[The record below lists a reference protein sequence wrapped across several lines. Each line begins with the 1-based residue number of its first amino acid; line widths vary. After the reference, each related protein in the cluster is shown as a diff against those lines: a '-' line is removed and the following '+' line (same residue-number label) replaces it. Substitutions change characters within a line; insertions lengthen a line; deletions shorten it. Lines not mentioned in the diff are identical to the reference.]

1 MEHFDCRSRQNLALA
16 NGKNWLWQI
25 EFFNLVVLK
34 RYEKIAIMVL
44 FADENLTTRG
54 HFEYIFFEYE
64 VLRDSTRNFDIN
76 NMLGK
81 GVFSEVYK
89 V

>member
-1 MEHFDCRSRQNLALA
+1 
-16 NGKNWLWQI
+16 
-25 EFFNLVVLK
+25 
-34 RYEKIAIMVL
+34 MVL
-44 FADENLTTRG
+44 FADENLTRG
-54 HFEYIFFEYE
+54 REYIFFEYE